1 MQICIATPILRKN
14 DGQGRVNLE
23 IAKEALRRGYSL
35 RCVTEEIDGEL
46 ACNPRVTWHKV
57 HTRLLPTQLLRS
69 IAGIVLTSLVLA
81 RRRAPSEFLLANG
94 ASFVQRADIVAIH
107 FLHSSWLA
115 SPYHGSKAGR
125 GLRRAYYWLY
135 DRLHT
140 VLERL
145 AVRAAHHAVAVSE
158 AVRSDLQEVCSRTP
172 VTVIPN
178 GVDVDEFADRPPE
191 RAQFGLPQDKVIALF
206 AGDLRTPRKNL
217 DTVLQALR
225 YAPDVVLAVA
235 GSSSRSHYPELAAR
249 MGLADRVR
257 FLDFQQDMSGLMRS
271 ADIVVFPSHY
281 DPFGLVAL
289 EGCASSRPV
298 IVSRA
303 AGVSAVLHDGAAIV
317 LDRSDDPR
325 GLAAALSR
333 LAASPDLRQRMGE
346 AGRRIAL
353 DLSWRAIA
361 ARWVDLIEHIAAS
374 KTRIGAMAERG
385 LVTAGCDQ

>member
-1 MQICIATPILRKN
+1 
-14 DGQGRVNLE
+14 VNLE

-35 RCVTEEIDGEL
+35 RCVTGEIDEDL
-46 ACNPRVTWHKV
+46 ACDPRVTWHRLS
-57 HTRLLPTQLLRS
+57 TRLFPTQLLRS
-69 IAGIVLTSLVLA
+69 LAGIVLTSLILA
-81 RRRAPSEFLLANG
+81 RRRIPGEFLLANG
-94 ASFVQRADIVAIH
+94 ASFAQRADIVAIH

-125 GLRRAYYWLY
+125 GLRRGYYWLY

-145 AVRAAHHAVAVSE
+145 ALRTAHHAVAVSE
-158 AVRSDLQEVCSRTP
+158 AVRSDLEQVCETP

-178 GVDVDEFADRPPE
+178 GVDVDEFADRSP
-191 RAQFGLPQDKVIALF
+191 RRRRFGLPQDKIIVLF

-217 DTVLQALR
+217 DTVLEALR
-225 YAPDVVLAVA
+225 YSPDVVLAVA

-249 MGLADRVR
+249 MGLGNRVR
-257 FLDFQQDMSGLMRS
+257 FLDFQKDMSELMRS
-271 ADIVVFPSHY
+271 TDIVVFPSHY

-289 EGCASSRPV
+289 EACAASRPV
-298 IVSRA
+298 IVTRA
-303 AGVSAVLHDGAAIV
+303 AGVSSVLHSGAAIM

-325 GLAAALSR
+325 ALAAALSR
-333 LAASPDLRQRMGE
+333 LAEAPDLRRRMGE

-353 DLSWRAIA
+353 DLSWGAIA

-374 KTRIGAMAERG
+374 KTRVGAMAARKLATVG
-385 LVTAGCDQ
+385 YDR